1 MNMLELLETNPK
13 TAIVVK
19 QWLLDRLLTSMRTDS
34 VPDDFKE
41 LVRQQGIDN
50 NRVSEILNGSPR
62 SLFDVFDD
70 HKIYISLSVDAQGPS
85 PVFRYSFDGVVES
98 IEYTNRKDAETAAI
112 IDAFKQLESKL

>member
-1 MNMLELLETNPK
+1 MLELLETNPK

-19 QWLLDRLLTSMRTDS
+19 QWLLDRLLTSMKTDS
-34 VPDDFKE
+34 VPEDFKE

-70 HKIYISLSVDAQGPS
+70 HKIYISLSVDTQGAS
-85 PVFRYSFDGVVES
+85 PMFRYSFDGVVES
-98 IEYTNRKDAETAAI
+98 IDYTNRKDAETAAI

>member
-1 MNMLELLETNPK
+1 MLELLETNPK

-62 SLFDVFDD
+62 SLFDVFDESS
-70 HKIYISLSVDAQGPS
+70 IFIQIWVDITVVNKPLFAWSINNGEKSEFVPS
-85 PVFRYSFDGVVES
+85 
-98 IEYTNRKDAETAAI
+98 RKDAETAAI

>member
-70 HKIYISLSVDAQGPS
+70 HKIYISLSVDTQGPS

-98 IEYTNRKDAETAAI
+98 IDYTNRKDAETAAI
-112 IDAFKQLESKL
+112 VDAFKQLESKL